1 MAMSAPQQPSRRVEC
16 KVIGS
21 TTAQHAAALSQLLEG
36 MAGLPGA
43 AVLQHW
49 VILKGSPRDELQPE
63 VRLMQQLASFSH
75 GSEDVMQ
82 SDRCTRIVQHAL
94 FRDRRL

>member
-16 KVIGS
+16 KVIG
-21 TTAQHAAALSQLLEG
+21 TTTTQQAAALSQLLEG

-43 AVLQHW
+43 PVLQHW
-49 VILKGSPRDELQPE
+49 VVLKGPPRDEAQPE

-75 GSEDVMQ
+75 GSEDVLR
-82 SDRCTRIVQHAL
+82 SDRCTLIVTL
-94 FRDRRL
+94 S